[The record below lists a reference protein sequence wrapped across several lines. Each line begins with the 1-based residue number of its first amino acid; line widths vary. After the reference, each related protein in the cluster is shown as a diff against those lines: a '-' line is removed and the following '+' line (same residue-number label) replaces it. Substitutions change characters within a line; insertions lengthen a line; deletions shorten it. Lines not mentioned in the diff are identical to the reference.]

1 MENLSHQEVILSLT
15 DLQTSSNNKYLHQR
29 EKKISN
35 KCQMHMLLLFCTTL
49 PVLVLFLTL
58 QFCSRNKPHNKQY
71 MKQFSQL
78 LLGIFGPFL
87 HLTVKAVVFFSKYLS
102 AECFPNKSCNY
113 DFLFDFSGYILHC
126 ILSLHQLKETIPLF
140 LNVRLLDQFN
150 LYAVQYMG
158 GNFLYTLLSCFY
170 LNLT

>member
-1 MENLSHQEVILSLT
+1 
-15 DLQTSSNNKYLHQR
+15 
-29 EKKISN
+29 
-35 KCQMHMLLLFCTTL
+35 MHMLLLFCTTL

-78 LLGIFGPFL
+78 FLGIFGPFL

-113 DFLFDFSGYILHC
+113 DFFVWFFWVHFALHC
-126 ILSLHQLKETIPLF
+126 VLALVERNNSFVSKRTIVRSIQSFMQFSKCGEFFIHPTYWVVLSQPKLKLTYFMLF
-140 LNVRLLDQFN
+140 QKQDL
-150 LYAVQYMG
+150 
-158 GNFLYTLLSCFY
+158 
-170 LNLT
+170 

>member
-1 MENLSHQEVILSLT
+1 
-15 DLQTSSNNKYLHQR
+15 
-29 EKKISN
+29 
-35 KCQMHMLLLFCTTL
+35 MHMLLLFCTTL

-78 LLGIFGPFL
+78 FLGIFGPFL

-113 DFLFDFSGYILHC
+113 DFFVWFFWVHFALHC
-126 ILSLHQLKETIPLF
+126 VLALVERNNSF
-140 LNVRLLDQFN
+140 VLNVRLLDQFN
-150 LYAVQYMG
+150 LLCSSVSV
-158 GNFLYTLLSCFY
+158 GNFLYTPLSCFY
-170 LNLT
+170 INLT